1 MSISVLMC
9 TFNGEKYI
17 KEQLESIFRQTQKP
31 NEVLILDDHSSD
43 LTVEIIR
50 TFISKHSLNDSW
62 AVEVNSE
69 NLGYAQN
76 FKNGMK
82 RVTGEIVFFC
92 DQDDIWEDK
101 KIEYMVDYF
110 NRYDDACVIGTDLIH
125 FYPNGKEI
133 IEGSLDGTIE
143 KTKYEYKKDF
153 IPHPAGCTM
162 AVKRSYILNKMEL
175 FSDTWSHDEFLW
187 RVATVDGCCYRIHKC
202 FMKHRMSGTNVTS
215 IPFKNIHDRI
225 NQAERN
231 SNNYNQLLVYSES
244 LKIPERQ
251 IKIIRY
257 FYIGNGYRFDYLV
270 APKFYKILKLFLY
283 LKIYPTKKQFFGDL
297 YYTLISNTKG

>member
-50 TFISKHSLNDSW
+50 TFIAKHSLNDSW

-101 KIEYMVDYF
+101 KV
-110 NRYDDACVIGTDLIH
+110 TD
-125 FYPNGKEI
+125 K
-133 IEGSLDGTIE
+133 
-143 KTKYEYKKDF
+143 
-153 IPHPAGCTM
+153 
-162 AVKRSYILNKMEL
+162 
-175 FSDTWSHDEFLW
+175 
-187 RVATVDGCCYRIHKC
+187 VA
-202 FMKHRMSGTNVTS
+202 
-215 IPFKNIHDRI
+215 
-225 NQAERN
+225 A
-231 SNNYNQLLVYSES
+231 
-244 LKIPERQ
+244 
-251 IKIIRY
+251 
-257 FYIGNGYRFDYLV
+257 
-270 APKFYKILKLFLY
+270 
-283 LKIYPTKKQFFGDL
+283 
-297 YYTLISNTKG
+297 